1 MVTCSRSRVIEIN
14 IITIRDRRL
23 AYKAHRLPN
32 VACQGARATFLHARS
47 VNAHHHRP
55 EFAVQTSLDSSQ
67 AGLSRSVRRSAASF
81 AHAIGD
87 AKANPSA
94 LAANANADE
103 RRVCVSRIIFSLGSH
118 CPIADEARSVKTIH
132 VASQTQNAP
141 QGFTYGA
148 TFTLIALLNQASGT
162 H

>member
-1 MVTCSRSRVIEIN
+1 M
-14 IITIRDRRL
+14 
-23 AYKAHRLPN
+23 
-32 VACQGARATFLHARS
+32 
-47 VNAHHHRP
+47 
-55 EFAVQTSLDSSQ
+55 
-67 AGLSRSVRRSAASF
+67 
-81 AHAIGD
+81 AHATGD

-118 CPIADEARSVKTIH
+118 CRIADKARSVKTIR

-148 TFTLIALLNQASGT
+148 IFTLIALLNQAPGI